1 MTAALSSLSGTRAR
15 QQQNQ
20 FHSKN
25 RPSSGRI
32 ENDKTTSPR
41 RSVVVVQNAKTSSS
55 PPSSPS
61 VPSSNE
67 KEEELWLALG

>member
-1 MTAALSSLSGTRAR
+1 MTAALSSLSGVRAR

-20 FHSKN
+20 FHRKN

-41 RSVVVVQNAKTSSS
+41 RSVVVQNAKTSPTFSS
-55 PPSSPS
+55 LVS
-61 VPSSNE
+61 SSNE